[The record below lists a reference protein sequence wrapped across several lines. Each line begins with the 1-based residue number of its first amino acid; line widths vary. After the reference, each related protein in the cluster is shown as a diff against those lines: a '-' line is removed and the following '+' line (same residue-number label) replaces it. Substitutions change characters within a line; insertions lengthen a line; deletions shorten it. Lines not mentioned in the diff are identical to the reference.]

1 MHMVLDMHHHH
12 GLFIVHGFD
21 KKADWGNIKEILEIM
36 FIDILNWL
44 KTQHS
49 DEEVLTLKKIIKK
62 EVEPEFY

>member
-1 MHMVLDMHHHH
+1 MRCYYWCYYKYL
-12 GLFIVHGFD
+12 
-21 KKADWGNIKEILEIM
+21 IKEILEIM

-62 EVEPEFY
+62 EVEKEFD